1 MQKIM
6 LRQLATIFI
15 VTWRKFIGNRRE
27 TSQVTENCSQEHGK
41 KRAVRIIFESL

>member
-27 TSQVTENCSQEHGK
+27 TSQVSLRIAAKNMAK
-41 KRAVRIIFESL
+41 KGQ